1 MALVGVETSTEISD
15 DIIVEA
21 AQDVALETSN
31 DVARG
36 TGNKIVVEFANVTSR
51 VVD

>member
-1 MALVGVETSTEISD
+1 MAFIGVETSTEISN
-15 DIIVEA
+15 DITVEVAQNVAVEA
-21 AQDVALETSN
+21 SN

-36 TGNKIVVEFANVTSR
+36 AVNKIVVEFANVTSR